1 MNMTTNTTKTA
12 VKKPRFFALD
22 EVSSKITSALS
33 KLQETQKP
41 GQSTGKVTKSE
52 VLKAHEQA
60 IKDLHAKGYSV
71 KQIAAAISD
80 SDVFDILPKTITQI
94 VSNGT
99 SKPRK
104 TKPKAKATD
113 ANKAAENTVKA
124 PANAPVK
131 AAQKSVG
138 GDVE

>member
-1 MNMTTNTTKTA
+1 MSMTTDTTKSDN
-12 VKKPRFFALD
+12 KKPRLFVLD
-22 EVSSKITSALS
+22 EVSSRITAALN
-33 KLQETQKP
+33 KLEETQKP

-52 VLKAHEQA
+52 VLKAHEKA

-71 KQIAAAISD
+71 KQIALAIKN
-80 SDVFDILPKTITQI
+80 DVFDILPKTITQI

-104 TKPKAKATD
+104 AKPKAKTTD
-113 ANKAAENTVKA
+113 TNKAAQNTVKA
-124 PANAPVK
+124 PANAPIK
-131 AAQKSVG
+131 AAQKTIS